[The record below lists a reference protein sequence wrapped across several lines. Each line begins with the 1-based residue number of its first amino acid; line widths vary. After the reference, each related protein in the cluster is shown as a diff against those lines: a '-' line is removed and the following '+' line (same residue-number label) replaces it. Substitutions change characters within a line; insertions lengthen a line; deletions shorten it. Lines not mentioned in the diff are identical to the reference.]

1 MMSKK
6 RFERWN
12 DHSCKVKDNQE
23 NTLWDWED
31 VVKKLNEQQATISAL
46 KEENEQLMIE
56 NAKLKNVITE
66 LKDMEKSIK
75 SERFYIH
82 CGDDINKQLMDTES
96 DFNIHV
102 EEIGSDEELIRLCN
116 LLNKQQATIN
126 KLEQENRQLRQFIN
140 KGRRLSVKELMENTN
155 ENELLKKKIK
165 ELEKENEDLREVNKE
180 TVKQCE
186 RWKNL
191 YELKDA
197 EVTARVDA
205 LNKVCEYY
213 TSEVLFKSDVD
224 PNKAVK
230 EVINEILKFPM
241 KS

>member
-1 MMSKK
+1 MSDK

-23 NTLWDWED
+23 DTLLNWGD
-31 VVKKLNEQQATISAL
+31 VVDLLNEQQDTIG
-46 KEENEQLMIE
+46 EQKI
-56 NAKLKNVITE
+56 AI
-66 LKDMEKSIK
+66 D
-75 SERFYIH
+75 
-82 CGDDINKQLMDTES
+82 
-96 DFNIHV
+96 
-102 EEIGSDEELIRLCN
+102 ELITDY
-116 LLNKQQATIN
+116 K
-126 KLEQENRQLRQFIN
+126 KLEEE
-140 KGRRLSVKELMENTN
+140 KVELMEDCACQY
-155 ENELLKKKIK
+155 KQIQK
-165 ELEKENEDLREVNKE
+165 LESENEDLREVNKE

-224 PNKAVK
+224 PNRAVK
-230 EVINEILKFPM
+230 EVINEILNAPIYEEG
-241 KS
+241 